1 MKLLGHDGS
10 PYVRKVRIVL
20 EEKRIPY
27 EYVHARSS
35 EPGSPVPDYN
45 PLAKIPVLVTDAG
58 KAVYDS
64 PVIVDYVDSLAAEPR
79 LIPAD
84 REERVDVK
92 RWEALGDGVADATVL
107 VSHDYDKVQTP
118 AWHEKQRLKIERGLK
133 VMASELGDREFCYG
147 ARFSLADIAAGYAL
161 GYLDRVL
168 PDIDWRAAHPN
179 LARLA
184 ARLAQRES
192 FRKAPQA

>member
-1 MKLLGHDGS
+1 M
-10 PYVRKVRIVL
+10 
-20 EEKRIPY
+20 
-27 EYVHARSS
+27 AR
-35 EPGSPVPDYN
+35 
-45 PLAKIPVLVTDAG
+45 
-58 KAVYDS
+58 
-64 PVIVDYVDSLAAEPR
+64 
-79 LIPAD
+79 
-84 REERVDVK
+84 
-92 RWEALGDGVADATVL
+92 
-107 VSHDYDKVQTP
+107 
-118 AWHEKQRLKIERGLK
+118 
-133 VMASELGDREFCYG
+133 ELGDREFCYG